1 MRPGVFFSSN
11 LSTNSSHLT
20 LAALSTLAGWC
31 FYQMGLFVNHFYVK
45 PLTDLYIL
53 AFIFLVVFTV
63 RIITSRGVGKEGFW
77 FLIPLHTLA
86 SLYSTYLSWHIF
98 SYTEFSYV
106 PVYLSVAFLA
116 FTLGGYT
123 RERRKARGIIMSS
136 FIAVGFLI
144 ALASNVYLLGA
155 TVMGLMLPLLFR
167 DMQRAARSV
176 IPSLIIVLVFP
187 FLPLNISWYDR
198 QQKYYD
204 KVIFSEETR
213 FQTVDVTEWKG
224 HFWYYYNGKNQ
235 FSSIDHSMFY
245 EPLVQ
250 PALSLVED
258 PRKVLVLGGEN
269 GLALNELTVFSE
281 ATAIILLP
289 VDIQLVEI
297 AKNHPLFTSL
307 NGDVYRSD
315 RITVV
320 NEEIFNYLYR
330 QPNTFDIIIADLPD
344 PTDIETNQWYT
355 SEFYHL
361 VLKALKE
368 EGVFVSQAGSPY
380 FSGEFFHGI
389 SYTMQNSGI
398 GAVAYHNQIP
408 TLGEWGWYIAKKGT
422 KTEDLSRILRD
433 TYFPINTRWIN
444 NEAMNMML
452 SFGKQV
458 FSTDESRIN
467 FIKKPHMYK
476 IYNKGAFH
484 LGE

>member
-176 IPSLIIVLVFP
+176 IPSLIILLVFP

-224 HFWYYYNGKNQ
+224 HYWYYYNGKNQ
-235 FSSIDHSMFY
+235 FSSIDYPLYY
-245 EPLVQ
+245 EPLVL
-250 PALSLVED
+250 PALGVVKD
-258 PRKVLVLGGEN
+258 PGKVLVLGGEN
-269 GLALNELTVFSE
+269 GLAPRELMERTGAASI
-281 ATAIILLP
+281 TLLP
-289 VDIQLVEI
+289 VDKGLV
-297 AKNHPLFTSL
+297 AFARSHPLFTSL
-307 NGDVYRSD
+307 NGEVFRSN
-315 RITVV
+315 RITVE
-320 NEEIFNYLYR
+320 NEEIFDYLYKH
-330 QPNTFDIIIADLPD
+330 PNTYDIIIADLPD

-355 SEFYHL
+355 NEFYHL
-361 VLKALKE
+361 VREALRD

-380 FSGEFFHGI
+380 FSGEFFYGI
-389 SYTMQNSGI
+389 QYTMRNSGLD
-398 GAVAYHNQIP
+398 AVPYHNQIP
-408 TLGEWGWYIAKKGT
+408 TLGEWGWYIARKGT
-422 KTEDLSRILRD
+422 KAEDLSRVLQN
-433 TYFPINTRWIN
+433 THFPGDTRWIN
-444 NEAMNMML
+444 SEAMNMML
-452 SFGKQV
+452 SFGKKV
-458 FSTDESRIN
+458 FTTDETRIN

-476 IYNKGAFH
+476 IYNKGTFH
-484 LGE
+484 LEE